1 MVQKRILNRKDA
13 ASYLG
18 ISPSMLDK
26 LVARGDLPR
35 VKLGKRVIFKIE
47 DLEGLL
53 ERYRERR
60 SNTKS
65 WD

>member
-1 MVQKRILNRKDA
+1 MEQKRVFGRKEA

-26 LVARGDLPR
+26 LVAQGALPR
-35 VKLGKRVIFKIE
+35 VKLGRRVIFKIE

-60 SNTKS
+60 SNTKK
-65 WD
+65 